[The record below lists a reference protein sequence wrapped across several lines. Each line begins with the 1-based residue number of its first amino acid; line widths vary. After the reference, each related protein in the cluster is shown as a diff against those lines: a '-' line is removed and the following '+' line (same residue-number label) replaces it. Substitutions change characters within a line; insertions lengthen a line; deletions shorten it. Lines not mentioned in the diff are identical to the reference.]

1 MGIELDQ
8 MSVWDPSAEVCGGN
22 HPEARPIGELFL
34 EKLRPGDIYT
44 HMYSG
49 LRVEL
54 TEEGKINPSMF
65 KGRER
70 GIIFDIGHGGGS
82 FTWRVAVP
90 AYEEGFPPDTI
101 STDLHTGSM
110 NAGMKDQTNV
120 MSKILNLGSSI
131 EDVVRMSTWKPAQVI
146 KRTELGNLS
155 EGGIADVAVLRLD
168 KGDFGFLDTKRVTRK
183 GDKLLTAELTI
194 KDGKVEWD
202 LNGRAGEDWETAYAK
217 EENRVD
223 R

>member
-1 MGIELDQ
+1 
-8 MSVWDPSAEVCGGN
+8 
-22 HPEARPIGELFL
+22 
-34 EKLRPGDIYT
+34 
-44 HMYSG
+44 
-49 LRVEL
+49 
-54 TEEGKINPSMF
+54 MF